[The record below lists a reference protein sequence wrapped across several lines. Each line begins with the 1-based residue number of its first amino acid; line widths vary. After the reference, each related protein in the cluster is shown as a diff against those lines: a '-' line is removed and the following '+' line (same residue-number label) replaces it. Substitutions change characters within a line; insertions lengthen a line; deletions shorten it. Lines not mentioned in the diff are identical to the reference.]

1 MQTIVERFNLTKW
14 VGQEEARHKLVQA
27 GYRGQAP
34 YITYPVLPHGD
45 AGRRCSLFAAFYLF
59 VVLELDQPPMVKIGI
74 CIAAAYVGMQLP
86 LTVPQEQDRA
96 SASCRSSAPFPTR
109 STCC

>member
-1 MQTIVERFNLTKW
+1 M
-14 VGQEEARHKLVQA
+14 QA

-34 YITYPVLPHGD
+34 YVTFLFFRLVTPVVALVV
-45 AGRRCSLFAAFYLF
+45 AAFYLF

-74 CIAAAYVGMQLP
+74 CLVAAYLGMQLP
-86 LTVPQEQDRA
+86 HLFLKNTHRT
-96 SASCRSSAPFPTR
+96 SASSRSSAPFPTR